1 MAIPTSGTYK
11 LYFSEIPA
19 FSVGGPGYPTGSQQ
33 AWTTLAFTNN
43 NGTGSVKFGKGYLLI
58 PASGIYPERRITYDT
73 IYGCSTSN
81 GSFILRDSNGV
92 NWYFST
98 KAPAS
103 MNDRYI
109 TRGNNNGYTDDSPWN
124 VGFNGDQYS
133 KATSSSGFNPGAP
146 VCYLRDT
153 HIGTPSGHSLVQD
166 IRPGDEILSLENGK
180 IVTTQVVWVGKAT
193 YVADPL
199 LPDDLS
205 GYPVRI
211 RADAVGPGVP
221 NKDMLITSEHS
232 LFFDGKFIPVR
243 MLVNSGSISYDK
255 SFHSYD
261 YYHIETASHAVILA
275 DCVWSESYLNT
286 GNQERFGKNAASAR
300 RRAVPQ
306 KCWNENS
313 AVPLC
318 VDREFVEPIFTEL
331 NNRSQK
337 LGFSS
342 SASAPSITGDAALHL
357 ETEDGTKIWPA
368 TTRGAIVTFQIPE
381 RQSRLYIVSRYS
393 RPCESIGPY
402 VDDRRQLGVLVGTM
416 MLDVNT
422 RAFFLDAHL
431 SKDRLGG
438 WHPRESKGRR
448 WTRGYAVLDLPPE
461 TCHQPSR
468 LIMNILAG
476 GPYPDLKIWER
487 KVQGCPSMAS
497 CS

>member
-1 MAIPTSGTYK
+1 
-11 LYFSEIPA
+11 
-19 FSVGGPGYPTGSQQ
+19 VQ
-33 AWTTLAFTNN
+33 
-43 NGTGSVKFGKGYLLI
+43 FGAGFVVV
-58 PASGIYPERRITYDT
+58 PASKPYPARKITYTT
-73 IYGCSTSN
+73 IYGCSTSGN
-81 GSFILRDSNGV
+81 SFIMKDTNG
-92 NWYFST
+92 NFWYIST
-98 KAPAS
+98 KTPS
-103 MNDRYI
+103 SYSEKFVTFGD
-109 TRGNNNGYTDDSPWN
+109 GSGYNDDSSWG
-124 VGFNGDQYS
+124 VGFYDLYS
-133 KATSSSGFNPGAP
+133 KSTSSSNFQPGVP
-146 VCYLRDT
+146 VCYLSNRQ
-153 HIGTPSGHSLVQD
+153 IGTGTGYRLVQD

-193 YVADPL
+193 HVVDPL
-199 LPDDLS
+199 PPDDLS

-211 RADAVGPGVP
+211 RADAIGPGVP
-221 NKDMLITSEHS
+221 SKDMLITSEHS

-243 MLVNSGSISYDK
+243 MLVNGGSISYDK

-261 YYHIETASHAVILA
+261 YYHIETANHAVILA
-275 DCVWSESYLNT
+275 DRVWSESYLDT
-286 GNQERFGKNAASAR
+286 GNKERFGKNAARSNQ
-300 RRAVPQ
+300 RAAPQ

-318 VDREFVEPIFTEL
+318 VDREFVKPIFTEL

-342 SASAPSITGDAALHL
+342 SASVPSITGDAALHL
-357 ETEDGTKIWPA
+357 EIEDGTKIWPV

-381 RQSRLYIVSRYS
+381 RQSRLYIVSRHS

-431 SKDRLGG
+431 SKDGLGG

-448 WTRGYAVLDLPPE
+448 WTSGYAVLYLPPE
-461 TCHQPSR
+461 TGHQPSR

-476 GPYPDLKIWER
+476 GPYPDHEIWER
-487 KVQGCPSMAS
+487 KVQGSPSVAS